1 MEIINVY
8 IGGGIV
14 IAAIQATVVFTSWIT
29 KR

>member
-1 MEIINVY
+1 MEIINIY

-29 KR
+29 NW